1 MPEKYVEIVANDAVA
16 ADQFDATNETARSGN
31 TNLGVTTNAVS
42 SLGSTTA
49 TLEGTLD
56 LLGGQS
62 SVTVYFQYREAGTAT
77 WTDTATQ
84 SLSSAGDYN
93 QSISGLTDGVLYECR
108 AAAESEEAVGGI
120 VEFRAG
126 ATLAT
131 VQTDAPTAVGEAEAT
146 LHGEVTDLGS
156 ASSADVYFQFRESG
170 TSDTLVETPAVTIS
184 SPDTFQF
191 LLQNLDKDVVY
202 EYRAAADSSAG
213 DAFGDFVEVTPSEA
227 LAVTTNA
234 VTDLE
239 STTATLNGTL
249 DARGAA
255 IDVDVNFEYREAGTS
270 NAFTTTATQTLSQP
284 DDFSQGISGLTDG
297 TTYEYRALGDNGSAT
312 ADGELVE
319 FTAGATLPTLLTF
332 DADGVGATAADF
344 NGELFLLGSATSV
357 DVYFEWRE
365 VGSTALNSTTPQTL
379 SSTGLF
385 DATVSGLTEGTTY
398 EFRAAGSST
407 AGDAFGS
414 FVEVVPGDLL
424 PTVETDQPDSITDT
438 GARLWGDLTD
448 LGSQLFVETGSEYWE
463 VGVGGFQTED
473 GPTKNSTGRFAAF
486 ADSLQTG
493 TTYGYRALAD
503 SQAGRAY
510 GGVVE
515 FTAGSRA
522 QVTIS
527 DSLGLSEG
535 EVVTISRSQT
545 VEDYYGYRDN
555 DDNSDAAVGPISD
568 EFLEVDHTTFFVFK
582 NASTNEFS
590 IGFAHDEYRPD
601 EQDTGGQISMSLGG
615 LPNTSSFVVKDDPE
629 GAGSDSYSVSPP
641 AGSINHGW
649 GPPFTDGAV
658 IGKFPANDLNGV
670 TITFNISSYS
680 TNADGNVPLTVKFAG
695 DGGTTVERP
704 YDGTNTSVEI
714 QFGSSFGN

>member
-56 LLGGQS
+56 LMGGQS
-62 SVTVYFQYREAGTAT
+62 SVTVYFQYREAGTST

-84 SLSSAGDYN
+84 SLSSTGDYN
-93 QSISGLTDGVLYECR
+93 QSISGLTDGTLYEYR

-126 ATLAT
+126 ATLAEVT
-131 VQTDAPTAVGEAEAT
+131 TNAATEVGETEAT
-146 LHGEVTDLGS
+146 LEGTLDSLGS
-156 ASSADVYFQFRESG
+156 DTEVDVYFQWREAD
-170 TSDTLVETPAVTIS
+170 TSDFFDTTVLQPRTTTGDYDSVVTGLAK
-184 SPDTFQF
+184 DTT
-191 LLQNLDKDVVY
+191 Y
-202 EYRAAADSSAG
+202 EYRAAASSNAG
-213 DAFGDFVEVTPSEA
+213 DNFGALVEVTPSEA

-239 STTATLNGTL
+239 ATTATLNGTL

-255 IDVDVNFEYREAGTS
+255 IDIDVNFEYREAGT
-270 NAFTTTATQTLSQP
+270 ADPFTTASAQTLSQP
-284 DDFSQGISGLTDG
+284 GDFSEGITGLTDG
-297 TTYEYRALGDNGSAT
+297 TTYEYRALADNGVAT
-312 ADGELVE
+312 AEGSLVE
-319 FTAGATLPTLLTF
+319 FTAGATLPTMLTF
-332 DADGVGATAADF
+332 AADNVGATSADF

-365 VGSTALNSTTPQTL
+365 VGETALNSTATQTL

-385 DATVSGLTEGTTY
+385 DETVSGLTEGTTY

-407 AGDAFGS
+407 SGDAFGS
-414 FVEVVPGDLL
+414 FVEVVPGDQL

-448 LGSQLFVETGSEYWE
+448 LGSQLFVETGFEYWE

-486 ADSLQTG
+486 ADTLQTG

-515 FTAGSRA
+515 FTTGERA
-522 QVTIS
+522 VVTIS
-527 DSLGLSEG
+527 DSQGETEG
-535 EVVTISRSQT
+535 GIIVSADSQA
-545 VEDYYGYRDN
+545 VEDYYAFAETD
-555 DDNSDAAVGPISD
+555 SAAAEGPINQ
-568 EFLEVDHTTFFVFK
+568 FLDVRYTTFYIFE
-582 NASTNEFS
+582 NTNTSEFS
-590 IGFAHDEYRPD
+590 FGWVHDEWRPNNND
-601 EQDTGGQISMSLGG
+601 CGGDITMSISG
-615 LPNTSSFVVKDDPE
+615 LPANSSYVVQDGE
-629 GAGSDSYSVSPP
+629 GNDTFNINPP
-641 AGSINHGW
+641 NGTVAHLWESEN
-649 GPPFTDGAV
+649 TDGVA
-658 IGKFPANDLNGV
+658 IGKFSASDLQGV
-670 TITFNISSYS
+670 TVTFDITQYA
-680 TNADGNVPLTVKFAG
+680 TNSGFVPQTVRFAG
-695 DGGTTVERP
+695 ETGTTVERP
-704 YDGTNTSVEI
+704 YDSTNTSVEI

>member
-16 ADQFDATNETARSGN
+16 ADQFDATNEVARSGN
-31 TNLGVTTNAVS
+31 TDLGVTTNAVS
-42 SLGSTTA
+42 ALGSTTA

-62 SVTVYFQYREAGTAT
+62 SVTVYFQYREAGTST

-84 SLSSAGDYN
+84 SLSSTGDYN
-93 QSISGLTDGVLYECR
+93 QSISGLTDGTLYEYR

-126 ATLAT
+126 ATLAS

-156 ASSADVYFQFRESG
+156 ATSADVYFQFRESD

-213 DAFGDFVEVTPSEA
+213 DAFGDFVEVTPSED
-227 LAVTTNA
+227 LAATTDA

-239 STTATLNGTL
+239 ATTATLNGTL

-270 NAFTTTATQTLSQP
+270 DPFTTTATQTLSQP
-284 DDFSQGISGLTDG
+284 GDFDEGITGLTDG
-297 TTYEYRALGDNGSAT
+297 TTYEYRALADNGSAT
-312 ADGELVE
+312 AEGDLVE
-319 FTAGATLPTLLTF
+319 FTAGATLPTMLTF
-332 DADGVGATAADF
+332 AADNVGATAADF

-357 DVYFEWRE
+357 DVYFQWRE
-365 VGSTALNSTTPQTL
+365 VGETALNSTTPQTL

-407 AGDAFGS
+407 AGDAFGD

-424 PTVETDQPDSITDT
+424 PTVETDQPDSITAT
-438 GARLWGDLTD
+438 GARLWGDVTD
-448 LGSQLFVETGSEYWE
+448 LGSQLFVETGFEYWE
-463 VGVGGFQTED
+463 VGVGGFQTEP

-493 TTYGYRALAD
+493 ATYGYRALAD

-510 GGVVE
+510 GDVVE
-515 FTAGSRA
+515 FATLQTRQNALRSGWRIRVDWNHNLDGGLVTNSNDGTPLGDGQHSATEDIEVIVSGSTAEHWVDGVKDFEAPVTADWGGTFTIQYFGAVAPFNDGGYVQGDFTDVAIQSIPSSDGSFNTPFSDGFVSVDTAGE
-522 QVTIS
+522 QDTETPPQ
-527 DSLGLSEG
+527 SLDIGLNDDFKLSFTHTSEG
-535 EVVTISRSQT
+535 EFVDAGV
-545 VEDYYGYRDN
+545 
-555 DDNSDAAVGPISD
+555 NS
-568 EFLEVDHTTFFVFK
+568 
-582 NASTNEFS
+582 S
-590 IGFAHDEYRPD
+590 III
-601 EQDTGGQISMSLGG
+601 QQ
-615 LPNTSSFVVKDDPE
+615 
-629 GAGSDSYSVSPP
+629 
-641 AGSINHGW
+641 
-649 GPPFTDGAV
+649 
-658 IGKFPANDLNGV
+658 
-670 TITFNISSYS
+670 
-680 TNADGNVPLTVKFAG
+680 NV
-695 DGGTTVERP
+695 
-704 YDGTNTSVEI
+704 
-714 QFGSSFGN
+714 